1 MTIQVHPDF
10 KIHKLKLGRE
20 QAPLLVV
27 DNLVANADELVDQAA
42 SKVFTDVPG
51 YFPGIR
57 AKAPLSYQQF
67 VIDTLRD
74 TIAEMF
80 GVSAS
85 KLHFTS
91 CHFSLVTTP
100 GDRLVLMQRIPH
112 VDSML
117 SSELALLHYL
127 FKSDLGGTAFYRHRS
142 TGYEYVNV
150 ERNDAYCRFV
160 SAEMGGPNSPR
171 SGYIS
176 STTPLFEQIGAQEGR
191 FNRLLIYRRNSLHS
205 SNLSA
210 NFVPDT
216 NPRTGRLS
224 INGFLK

>member
-1 MTIQVHPDF
+1 MTLQVHPDLQ
-10 KIHKLKLGRE
+10 IQKLAIGRE

-27 DNLVANADELVDQAA
+27 DHLTANADQLVEQAA

-57 AKAPLSYQQF
+57 AKAPLTFQQF

-74 TIAEMF
+74 SIAETF
-80 GVSAS
+80 DINAS
-85 KLHFTS
+85 KLHFTN
-91 CHFSLVTTP
+91 CHFSLVTQP
-100 GDRLVLMQRIPH
+100 GDRLVLLQRIPH
-112 VDSML
+112 IDSML
-117 SSELALLHYL
+117 SSELALMYYL

-142 TGYEYVNV
+142 TGFEYVNV
-150 ERNDAYCRFV
+150 ERNDEYCQRV
-160 SAEMGGPNSPR
+160 SAEMNGPDSPR
-171 SGYIS
+171 AGYI
-176 STTPLFEQIGAQEGR
+176 TTDTPLFEQISSQEGR

-205 SNLSA
+205 SNLTGQ
-210 NFVPDT
+210 FVPDT

>member
-1 MTIQVHPDF
+1 MTTEVDPEF
-10 KIHKLKLGRE
+10 KVHKLKIGRE

-27 DNLVANADELVDQAA
+27 DNLMANADQLVDLAA

-57 AKAPLSYQQF
+57 AKVPLTYQQR
-67 VIDTLRD
+67 VINTLREHIAD
-74 TIAEMF
+74 TF
-80 GVSAS
+80 GVVAS
-85 KLHFTS
+85 TLHFTN

-100 GDRLVLMQRIPH
+100 GDRLALLQRIPH

-117 SSELALLHYL
+117 SSELALMHYL

-142 TGYEYVNV
+142 TGFEYVNV
-150 ERNDAYCRFV
+150 ERNDRYCRLI
-160 SAEMGGPNSPR
+160 SAELGGPDSPR
-171 SGYIS
+171 PGYIS
-176 STTPLFEQIGAQEGR
+176 SDTPLFEQIGSQEGR

-205 SNLSA
+205 SNLTER
-210 NFVPDT
+210 FVPDA

>member
-1 MTIQVHPDF
+1 
-10 KIHKLKLGRE
+10 
-20 QAPLLVV
+20 VV
-27 DNLVANADELVDQAA
+27 DNLVADAEQLVELAA

-57 AKAPLSYQQF
+57 AKAPLSFQQF

-74 TIAEMF
+74 PIAEIF
-80 GVSAS
+80 GINAG
-85 KLHFTS
+85 KLHFTN
-91 CHFSLVTTP
+91 CHFSLVTQP
-100 GDRLVLMQRIPH
+100 GDRLALMQRIPH

-117 SSELALLHYL
+117 SSELALMYYL

-142 TGYEYVNV
+142 TGFEYVNV
-150 ERNDAYCRFV
+150 ERNDEYCRLV
-160 SAEMGGPNSPR
+160 SLEMGGPHSPA
-171 SGYIS
+171 SGYI
-176 STTPLFEQIGAQEGR
+176 TTDTPLFEQIGSQEGR

-205 SNLSA
+205 SNLSRQ
-210 NFVPDT
+210 FVPDT